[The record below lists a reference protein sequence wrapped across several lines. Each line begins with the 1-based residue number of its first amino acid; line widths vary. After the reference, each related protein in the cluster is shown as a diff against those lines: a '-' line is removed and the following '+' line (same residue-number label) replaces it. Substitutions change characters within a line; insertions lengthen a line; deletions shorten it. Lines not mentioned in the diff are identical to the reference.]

1 MREVAAPLVA
11 LLLLVTGASAAAD
24 SDGGGDQPTPDPP
37 EISASVRI
45 VHASGP
51 IDVHSG
57 GPSGGGGGG
66 GSGEVW
72 DCYYFTLVSG
82 LDHREI
88 ITRPIEGHSYY
99 LSCYVNGQWRFTDS
113 IIYSAADPTGG
124 MGLTGPALV
133 RAALDEARAQLTL
146 PDVDLSPIETTEQLV
161 NLDTWMWVAGGTDPI
176 SVTAEVDGWYATT
189 TATPVSVTFDPGDGS
204 GSMSCPGGGTPY
216 DFSRP
221 AASQRSDCAHEYT
234 DTGSY
239 TISATVV
246 WAVSWSTNLGPPN
259 SGTEPD
265 ETTVGTLP
273 VTVTEVQPV
282 LTR

>member
-1 MREVAAPLVA
+1 MREVTASFLAAFVFLA
-11 LLLLVTGASAAAD
+11 AGTGAAAD
-24 SDGGGDQPTPDPP
+24 SDMDGDQPGSGPP
-37 EISASVRI
+37 EISASVR
-45 VHASGP
+45 VVNASGP
-51 IDVHSG
+51 ITVHSG
-57 GPSGGGGGG
+57 GPSGGGGS

-82 LDHREI
+82 VDHLQV
-88 ITRPIEGHSYY
+88 ITKPIEGHTYH
-99 LSCYVNGQWRFTDS
+99 LTCYVNGQWRFTDS
-113 IIYSAADPTGG
+113 VVYSAADPTGG
-124 MGLTGPALV
+124 VGLTRPALV
-133 RAALDEARAQLTL
+133 RAALDEARARLTL
-146 PDVDLSPIETTEQLV
+146 PDIDLSPIETTEQLV
-161 NLDTWMWVAGGTDPI
+161 NLDTWMWIAGGTDPI

-204 GSMSCPGGGTPY
+204 AAISCPGGGTPY

-221 AASQRSDCAHEYT
+221 AASQRSGCTHEYT

-246 WAVSWSTNLGPPN
+246 WAVSWTTNLGPPD

-273 VTVTEVQPV
+273 VTVTEAQPV